1 MIISILKIIGWAVL
15 IILLIILFLL
25 LIVLTVPVCYRL
37 DISRYGKTDGN
48 VRVTFV
54 PLGFCADVSY
64 KDDKLQ
70 YVVRVLGGVVMT
82 NTQVKLSWLGRKW
95 FPDIIEDVEVEE
107 HTETAQ
113 KENTEESTVPVI
125 QTKTEYTMKTDEY
138 EKDNNISESA
148 GRQEYRTEHNKRTSI
163 LEHIS
168 NGIQN
173 IRDHWKRLVRGC
185 SNIQKKKDALL
196 KVYHS
201 KRFELAKDD
210 LMRYTKQF
218 FRIIKPSR
226 LEGRVHFGLDDP
238 AYTGQLLG
246 GLAWIYPLY
255 QKYLTIEPD
264 FENACLEGYL
274 KGKGKIFLGSICK
287 LALQVVFNKNL
298 IKVTKKVQT
307 IIEA

>member
-1 MIISILKIIGWAVL
+1 MIISILRIIGWAVL

-25 LIVLTVPVCYRL
+25 LIILAVPVCYRL
-37 DISRYGKTDGN
+37 NISHYGKTDGN

-54 PLGFCADVSY
+54 PLGFCADVFY

-82 NTQVKLSWLGRKW
+82 NTQAKLSWLGRKL
-95 FPDIIEDVEVEE
+95 FPDIKEDIEVEG

-113 KENTEESTVPVI
+113 KENAEESIVPVI
-125 QTKTEYTMKTDEY
+125 HTKTEYTMKTDEY
-138 EKDNNISESA
+138 EKDQSRSEPS
-148 GRQEYRTEHNKRTSI
+148 GSREYRSEHNSRTSI
-163 LEHIS
+163 LEHIR

-173 IRDHWKRLVRGC
+173 IREHWKRFVRGC
-185 SNIQKKKDALL
+185 RNIGKKKDALL

-201 KRFELAKDD
+201 KRFVLAKDD
-210 LMRYTKQF
+210 LERYAKQF
-218 FRIIKPSR
+218 FQIIKPSQ
-226 LEGRVHFGLDDP
+226 LEGRIHFGLDDP
-238 AYTGQLLG
+238 AYTGQILG
-246 GLAWIYPLY
+246 GLALIYPLY
-255 QKYLTIEPD
+255 QNYLMIEPD

-287 LALQVVFNKNL
+287 LAFQVIFNKNL

>member
-82 NTQVKLSWLGRKW
+82 NTQVKLSWLGRKL
-95 FPDIIEDVEVEE
+95 FPDIKEDMEVEE

-125 QTKTEYTMKTDEY
+125 QTKTEY
-138 EKDNNISESA
+138 IRI
-148 GRQEYRTEHNKRTSI
+148 GRQT
-163 LEHIS
+163 
-168 NGIQN
+168 GIQN
-173 IRDHWKRLVRGC
+173 RT
-185 SNIQKKKDALL
+185 Q
-196 KVYHS
+196 
-201 KRFELAKDD
+201 
-210 LMRYTKQF
+210 
-218 FRIIKPSR
+218 
-226 LEGRVHFGLDDP
+226 
-238 AYTGQLLG
+238 
-246 GLAWIYPLY
+246 
-255 QKYLTIEPD
+255 
-264 FENACLEGYL
+264 
-274 KGKGKIFLGSICK
+274 
-287 LALQVVFNKNL
+287 
-298 IKVTKKVQT
+298 
-307 IIEA
+307 